1 MSDITGREFQEA
13 GDAVRRAVTSFA
25 GDIDQLLEKWEDV
38 PPVYVVE
45 IALASLCDELSEL
58 TDEVKTDA
66 GPATQKLLAAM
77 AEYRDA
83 KAKDR

>member
-13 GDAVRRAVTSFA
+13 GDAVRRAVTAFI
-25 GDIDQLLEKWEDV
+25 GQIELMFGKWEAV
-38 PPVYVVE
+38 TPAHIVE
-45 IALASLCDELSEL
+45 GALVELCEEVSEL
-58 TDEVKTDA
+58 AEDIETTV

>member
-13 GDAVRRAVTSFA
+13 GDAVRLAVTAFA
-25 GDIDQLLEKWEDV
+25 GEIDQLLEKWEDV
-38 PPVYVVE
+38 PPVYIVE

-58 TDEVKTDA
+58 TDELKADA
-66 GPATQKLLAAM
+66 GTETQKLLAAM

>member
-13 GDAVRRAVTSFA
+13 GDAVRLQQLIDVAREA
-25 GDIDQLLEKWEDV
+25 GDGPKWEDV